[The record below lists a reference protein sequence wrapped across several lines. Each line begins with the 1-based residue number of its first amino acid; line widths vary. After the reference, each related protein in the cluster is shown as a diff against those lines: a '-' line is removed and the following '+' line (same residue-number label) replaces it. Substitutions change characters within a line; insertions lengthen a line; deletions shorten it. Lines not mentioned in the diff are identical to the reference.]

1 MNPRSLVIVVLV
13 GAAAAFPGAGP
24 AAATESPAALAASGQ
39 LEPVRRSASCDTDV
53 RRRSACRLVHT
64 FFRAVNT
71 RHFGRACA
79 LLGRRLSS
87 DTYGV
92 SCAASL
98 DGQVAAPVPWGILE
112 ARVNR
117 AGINVLVE
125 VGQLGLERIWM
136 RTHRLYVARE
146 EGRLRILETRLV
158 G

>member
-1 MNPRSLVIVVLV
+1 MNLRSISTVVLI

-24 AAATESPAALAASGQ
+24 AAATASPAALASGH
-39 LEPVRRSASCDTDV
+39 LEPVTRSASCDTDI
-53 RRRSACRLVHT
+53 RQRSACRLVHA

-71 RHFGRACA
+71 RDFDRACA
-79 LLGRRLSS
+79 LLGKRLSS

-92 SCAASL
+92 SCQASL

-112 ARVNR
+112 ARANR
-117 AGINVLVE
+117 AGVSILVD

-146 EGRLRILETRLV
+146 DGRLRILETRLV

>member
-1 MNPRSLVIVVLV
+1 MNLRSISTVVLIS
-13 GAAAAFPGAGP
+13 AAAAFPGAGP
-24 AAATESPAALAASGQ
+24 AAANQGSAALAVSGH
-39 LEPVRRSASCDTDV
+39 LELVTRSASCDTDV
-53 RRRSACRLVHT
+53 RRRSACRLVHA

-92 SCAASL
+92 SCQASL

-112 ARVNR
+112 ARANR
-117 AGINVLVE
+117 AGISVLVE

-146 EGRLRILETRLV
+146 DGRLRILETRLV